1 MKHLLVS
8 LIAVGLIGG
17 SQIATAEGDRDR
29 GTALYE
35 SPADAPQYT
44 PIHGTVTSIRWS
56 KDDEDDRE
64 DLVAD
69 TDNSDEMVACT
80 DNLCGGIDESKPV
93 YGPGP
98 PPSDDSYTCEDTN
111 YLVKCF

>member
-17 SQIATAEGDRDR
+17 SQIATAEGDLDR

-35 SPADAPQYT
+35 SLADAPQYT

-56 KDDEDDRE
+56 VDDKEDI
-64 DLVAD
+64 VAD
-69 TDNSDEMVACT
+69 TDNSDELVACT
-80 DNLCGGIDESKPV
+80 ENPCGGIDESEPV
-93 YGPGP
+93 YGPGS
-98 PPSDDSYTCEDTN
+98 PPSEDSFNCEDTN
-111 YLVKCF
+111 YAVCF

>member
-17 SQIATAEGDRDR
+17 SQIATAEGDLDR

-35 SPADAPQYT
+35 SLADAPQYT

-56 KDDEDDRE
+56 VDDI
-64 DLVAD
+64 VAD
-69 TDNSDEMVACT
+69 TENSEKLVDCPAGET
-80 DNLCGGIDESKPV
+80 CGGIDPSVPQDTPSV
-93 YGPGP
+93 IHCDPG
-98 PPSDDSYTCEDTN
+98 DCECAGN
-111 YLVKCF
+111 CLF

>member
-35 SPADAPQYT
+35 SLADAPQYT
-44 PIHGTVTSIRWS
+44 VTVT
-56 KDDEDDRE
+56 
-64 DLVAD
+64 A
-69 TDNSDEMVACT
+69 TT
-80 DNLCGGIDESKPV
+80 P
-93 YGPGP
+93 
-98 PPSDDSYTCEDTN
+98 
-111 YLVKCF
+111 